1 MRENGLLSPAPWLV
15 AGSTTLSC
23 IMKTLLN
30 PALGLAL
37 LLLSWGAPAQTVR
50 QLTTNSTDETWGVR
64 NSATSGGK
72 ALWIDASNS
81 VVFFNGTTTNVVQPK
96 GTNGTVE
103 NHVFTLGNGSAPGQ
117 AIGVWRRGSDG
128 TSFVSI
134 NGAPPVLI
142 VATNPYDPNNALNA
156 EAVAVADGSVFM
168 ILSTGTLAPVFRVNP
183 VSGQATNL
191 TGGALV
197 PGALFGRISTSAGQ
211 AVWPFTDNTN
221 NIIKL
226 HFYDGSTVRVVDTN
240 ITSNPQIAQGRIAY
254 TKQVGGMDQVF
265 LYDSTVPSPAPV
277 QITTDST
284 GTNRFP
290 RTDGRHVAWLH
301 TAPGATNAD
310 ILLSGGIPITSAST
324 RVPNQLIQSEHPF
337 QLDRGQ
343 MLWQDVSNRLQYCSS
358 SGSFALELS
367 PSTSFGGSDGG
378 GTPCCAPWLTDG
390 FVAWTGLS
398 SDGGTD
404 REIFLLTGTP
414 PADAQQPLP
423 PMLLTATPG
432 TNQVTLTWD
441 RVIGATSY
449 NLYLAS
455 DPAVGKDNY
464 LSFAAGSPTA
474 SISSP

>member
-1 MRENGLLSPAPWLV
+1 
-15 AGSTTLSC
+15 
-23 IMKTLLN
+23 MKTLLN

-240 ITSNPQIAQGRIAY
+240 LTSNPQIRSRWEVWTRFSSTTARCPPRLRYRSRRIAPARTDSRERTDATLRGFTPPPVPPTPTFSY
-254 TKQVGGMDQVF
+254 TAESRSPPLRPGCQINSSNPSIPSNWIVVRCSGRMFPTGCN
-265 LYDSTVPSPAPV
+265 TVPVPDPLRWSFLPAQASAAV
-277 QITTDST
+277 
-284 GTNRFP
+284 
-290 RTDGRHVAWLH
+290 
-301 TAPGATNAD
+301 TAAARPAA
-310 ILLSGGIPITSAST
+310 
-324 RVPNQLIQSEHPF
+324 R
-337 QLDRGQ
+337 RG
-343 MLWQDVSNRLQYCSS
+343 
-358 SGSFALELS
+358 
-367 PSTSFGGSDGG
+367 
-378 GTPCCAPWLTDG
+378 
-390 FVAWTGLS
+390 
-398 SDGGTD
+398 
-404 REIFLLTGTP
+404 
-414 PADAQQPLP
+414 
-423 PMLLTATPG
+423 
-432 TNQVTLTWD
+432 
-441 RVIGATSY
+441 
-449 NLYLAS
+449 
-455 DPAVGKDNY
+455 
-464 LSFAAGSPTA
+464 
-474 SISSP
+474 